1 MHLSR
6 LRQKLLEGAPARR
19 PADPSSPGLIRSV
32 ESFAGGA
39 FPEELFGNSGRWD
52 ALARRL
58 EPFGPLAFWDLETC
72 GLGDAPI
79 FLIGFLSHAG
89 PPAGGNGGAAPDPP
103 WRLELLLAE
112 DPSREP
118 RLLRAAAE
126 LLGRASCWVTFNGRC
141 FDHPR
146 LRKRA
151 FRHSIP
157 LPECGRHVDLLREVR
172 RRWKG
177 VLPDCRLSTVERRLL
192 GLERGPGEVS
202 GAEVPER
209 YQLYVR
215 SGDRRW
221 IEPVLAHNRQDVL
234 ALALLFGRLVEEDLS

>member
-1 MHLSR
+1 MRLIR

-32 ESFAGGA
+32 ERFAAGGER
-39 FPEELFGNSGRWD
+39 FPEELFGSPDRWD
-52 ALARRL
+52 ELARRL
-58 EPFGPLAFWDLETC
+58 EPFGPLAFWDIETC

-79 FLIGFLSHAG
+79 FLIGLLSWEG
-89 PPAGGNGGAAPDPP
+89 PPANGSRS

-118 RLLRAAAE
+118 QLLRAASE

-146 LRKRA
+146 LLKRT
-151 FRHSIP
+151 FRHGIP

-202 GAEVPER
+202 GAEAPER
-209 YQLYVR
+209 YQLYVK

-234 ALALLFGRLVEEDLS
+234 ALALLFGRLLEAGL